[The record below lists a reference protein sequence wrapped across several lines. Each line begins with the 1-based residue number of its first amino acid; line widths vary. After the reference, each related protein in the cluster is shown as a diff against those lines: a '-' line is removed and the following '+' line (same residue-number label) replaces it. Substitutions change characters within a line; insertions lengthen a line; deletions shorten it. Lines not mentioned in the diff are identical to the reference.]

1 MIGLELQI
9 AAALALDLA
18 MGDPRWN
25 WHPVRVIGRFT
36 AWTEGVTRRMFAS
49 LRLAGYITVV
59 VTIGVCVA
67 VTLGLVNGAY
77 AAAPW
82 LGDAVSVL
90 ILYATLSAR
99 DLARHAMEV
108 YRALAGGDLDG
119 ARRSVGMLVGRDTHA
134 LDEAGVARAATESV
148 AENTVDGV
156 TAPLFYA
163 VLVGPAGAVVYKAVN
178 TMDSMFGH
186 KNEKYERFGW
196 APARLDD
203 AANYVPARI
212 TFVVISLCAGL
223 LGMSAT
229 RSVSTAIRDGRKHR
243 SPNSGLPE
251 AAFAGALGVQLGG
264 VSHYSGVET
273 SLPHIG
279 EAIEPLEKE
288 HIRGAVRLM
297 YAVSLVSAALFLGV
311 RHAVI
316 GL

>member
-18 MGDPRWN
+18 LGDPRWN
-25 WHPVRVIGRFT
+25 WHPVRLIGRFT

-49 LRLAGYITVV
+49 PRVAGYITVV
-59 VTIGVCVA
+59 VTIGACVA
-67 VTLGLVNGAY
+67 ATLGMVNGAY
-77 AAAPW
+77 TIAPW
-82 LGDAVSVL
+82 LGDTVSVI
-90 ILYATLSAR
+90 ILYTTLSAR

-108 YRALAGGDLDG
+108 YRALAEGDLDG
-119 ARRSVGMLVGRDTHA
+119 ARRGVSMLVGRDTQR

-163 VLVGPAGAVVYKAVN
+163 ALAGPAGAVAYKAVN

-186 KNEKYERFGW
+186 KNEKYEQFGW

-223 LGMSAT
+223 LGMSVT

-251 AAFAGALGVQLGG
+251 AAFAGALGVRLGG
-264 VSHYSGVET
+264 VSHYGGRET
-273 SLPHIG
+273 RLSHIG
-279 EAIEPLEKE
+279 EAIEALEKG

-297 YAVSLVSAALFLGV
+297 YSVSLVSAALFLGV
-311 RHAVI
+311 RLALI

>member
-18 MGDPRWN
+18 LGDPRWA
-25 WHPVRVIGRFT
+25 WHPVRLMGRFT
-36 AWTEGVTRRMFAS
+36 AWTEGVTRRMPVS
-49 LRLAGYITVV
+49 LRAAGCATAVITV
-59 VTIGVCVA
+59 GVSVA
-67 VTLGLVNGAY
+67 VTLGLVNGAT

-82 LGDAVSVL
+82 LGDAVSVI
-90 ILYATLSAR
+90 ILYTTLSAR

-108 YRALAGGDLDG
+108 YRALARGDLGG
-119 ARRSVGMLVGRDTHA
+119 ARCSVGMLVGRDTHG

-163 VLVGPAGAVVYKAVN
+163 ALAGPAGAIVYKAIN

-186 KNEKYERFGW
+186 RNEKYEKFGW

-203 AANYVPARI
+203 AANYLPARI
-212 TFVVISLCAGL
+212 TAVIIFLCAGL
-223 LGMSAT
+223 TGMNAS

-243 SPNSGLPE
+243 SPNSGFPE
-251 AAFAGALGVQLGG
+251 AAFAGALGVRLGG
-264 VSHYSGVET
+264 VSHYGGRET
-273 SLPHIG
+273 RLPHIG
-279 EAIEPLEKE
+279 EAIEPLEKG
-288 HIRGAVRLM
+288 HVRGAVRLM

-311 RHAVI
+311 RLAVI